1 MLNRSG
7 RRGTDVEHARKSGE
21 KTGHQRVAS
30 LRFVLLGV
38 GLAIGSFHLAG
49 DGMLRGAE
57 RSSTAIGQGT
67 GANTSIRILRGD
79 GNPVV
84 DGVVIVKFKDALLMP
99 RGLSKTGISSLDIL
113 LGEQGVV
120 AIEQA
125 FPLPARLLGDK
136 GRALQRIY
144 YVRYESGSHPR
155 QVALR
160 ISRDPNVEYAVP
172 RYVHRIYD
180 SPEPRPTSAGSL
192 VTPDDALYP
201 LMSHLVRVQAPG
213 AWGVVK
219 GEAGGVIIA
228 VVDGGTDWQHE
239 DLLANIWTNSG
250 EIPDNNID
258 DDNNGYID
266 DVRGW
271 NFVNRDGDP
280 AGLPGTPLNTSHGT
294 GVAGVASAV
303 TNNAIGIAGASW
315 NAQLLPV
322 NASCSSDSLI
332 CFGVE
337 GIIYAAVNGA
347 DIISLSWGSAHPDL
361 TSFEERALRQFW
373 RTVSD
378 FAGERGALLVAAAGN
393 DNVSNDDVL
402 HMPASA
408 EHILAVGAT
417 NKSDDRKAGFS
428 NYGVTVD
435 VFAPGAA
442 LNTTT
447 PGNGYTELAF
457 GTSFS
462 TPLVVGI
469 AALAKTQFPD
479 FTPEQ
484 LAQQMRV
491 TADPIDN
498 VNSARTGLMGKGRI
512 NALRAVTATSTPA
525 IRIAGI
531 SFTES
536 GGDGFIENGETV
548 DVTVSLV
555 NYLAD
560 AANITVT
567 LTQADPNITI
577 TSGEAFISSLIS
589 GGTDDVTFQFTLDQ
603 AELGQPLPFVVEVS
617 AGSYQDRDLF
627 KLYANEPYVV
637 THNTGTIRVS
647 LTTEGNIGWI
657 GFADESPGVGFVY
670 NGTNL
675 LFEGGLLVGISKNK
689 VSDSIRGEAGALE
702 RDFQLPLG
710 AQLVLGPGQIANE
723 EGAVVLIDDLAAS
736 PIGLS
741 IRQESYADNNPDFD
755 DFVIFKYTITNQ
767 SGGPLWNLY
776 AGLFFDWDLSENG
789 QTDYG
794 RFDSARR
801 MGVVQN
807 SASVPSLLAA
817 TRMLTANGDLSYH
830 TIHNLNEI
838 YYDPSQGWDGFTP
851 DEKWRFL
858 SGGIQT
864 QTVDNT
870 DVSTIMA
877 AGPFAMQP
885 DQSIEVAFAVI
896 GANILEDLDSHADS
910 AQAFWDRAIAPPQAN
925 HAPVFTSVL
934 PITLIFA
941 GEIFTYTYAA
951 EDVDGDDLTFTLIE
965 GPPNAAIDGKSGVFT
980 FQAANDQLGSHKITV
995 FVSDSSS
1002 SAVNHSNVI
1011 VEEAVYSL
1019 NQNYSNPFT
1028 LSSTTPTTTIIYQ
1041 LAKESKVELV
1051 VYDLLG
1057 REVRKLVNDNKSS
1070 GRYTVTWDA
1079 RDNFGRPVSTGIYLY
1094 RIRAGDFME
1103 IRKMTLLK

>member
-1 MLNRSG
+1 MLKRADRG
-7 RRGTDVEHARKSGE
+7 GTDVEHARKLGE
-21 KTGHQRVAS
+21 KTGHQLMAG

-38 GLAIGSFHLAG
+38 GLAIGGFHLAG

-57 RSSTAIGQGT
+57 RSSTAIAQGAGT
-67 GANTSIRILRGD
+67 NASIRILRGD
-79 GNPVV
+79 GSPVV
-84 DGVVIVKFKDALLMP
+84 DGVVIVKFKEALLMP
-99 RGLSKTGISSLDIL
+99 RGLAKTGISSLDQL
-113 LGEQGVV
+113 FGAQGVV

-136 GRALQRIY
+136 GRALQRVY
-144 YVRYESGSHPR
+144 YVRYEGGSHPR

-172 RYVHRIYD
+172 RYIYRIYD
-180 SPEPRPTSAGSL
+180 TPEPRPAGAGSL
-192 VTPDDALYP
+192 DTPDDLLYP
-201 LMSHLVRVQAPG
+201 QMSHLVRIQAPG

-219 GEAGGVIIA
+219 GEDGGVIIA

-258 DDNNGYID
+258 DDNNGYVD

-271 NFVNRDGDP
+271 NFVNGDGDP
-280 AGLPGTPLNTSHGT
+280 AGLPGTPVNARHGT
-294 GVAGVASAV
+294 SVAGIASAV

-347 DIISLSWGSAHPDL
+347 DVISLSWGSSHPDL
-361 TSFEERALRQFW
+361 TSFEERALFQFW

-393 DNVSNDDVL
+393 DNVNNDDVL
-402 HMPASA
+402 HMPGSA

-417 NKSDDRKAGFS
+417 NKSDDRKAIFS

-435 VFAPGAA
+435 VFAPGVS
-442 LNTTT
+442 LNATI
-447 PGNGYTELAF
+447 PGDGYTELAF

-462 TPLVVGI
+462 APLVAGI
-469 AALAKTQFPD
+469 AALVKTRFPD

-512 NALRAVTATSTPA
+512 NALRAVTATTTPA

-536 GGDGFIENGETV
+536 GGDGFIGNGETV
-548 DVTVSLV
+548 EVTVSLV
-555 NYLAD
+555 NHLAD
-560 AANITVT
+560 ATDIAVT
-567 LTQADPNITI
+567 LTQEDPNITI
-577 TSGEAFISSLIS
+577 TSGDAFISSMIS
-589 GGTDDVTFQFTLDQ
+589 GSMDEVTFQFTLDQ

-689 VSDSIRGEAGALE
+689 VSDSVRGENGALE

-755 DFVIFKYTITNQ
+755 DFVIFKYTITNR

-776 AGLFFDWDLSENG
+776 AGLFFDWDLSQNG

-817 TRMLTANGDLSYH
+817 TRMLTDNGNLSYH
-830 TIHNLNEI
+830 TIHNPDEI
-838 YYDPSQGWDGFTP
+838 YDGFTS

-864 QTVDNT
+864 QTVGNT

-910 AQAFWDRAIAPPQAN
+910 AQAFWDRAIAQPQAN

-951 EDVDGDDLTFTLIE
+951 EDADGDDLTFTLIE

-980 FQAANDQLGSHKITV
+980 FQAAIDQLGSHRITV
-995 FVSDSSS
+995 FVSDSVS

-1028 LSSTTPTTTIIYQ
+1028 LSSTTPTTTIVYQ
-1041 LAKESKVELV
+1041 LAKEGKIELV

-1057 REVRKLVNDNKSS
+1057 REVRMLVNDNRSS
-1070 GRYTVTWDA
+1070 GRYAVIWDA
-1079 RDNFGRPVSTGIYLY
+1079 RDNDGRSVSAGIYLY